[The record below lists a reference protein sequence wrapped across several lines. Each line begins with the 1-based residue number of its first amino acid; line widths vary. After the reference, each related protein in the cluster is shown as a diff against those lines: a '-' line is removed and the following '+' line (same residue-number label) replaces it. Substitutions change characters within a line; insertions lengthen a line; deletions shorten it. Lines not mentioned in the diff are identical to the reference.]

1 MSILKKV
8 FLSWI
13 AVICAAGLLN
23 AEVNKKELFTRI
35 AQKYAGM
42 QEFSGKYEINMQMM
56 GTASFWKKGDKIR
69 IDMVVSQPGMP
80 KPMKINVLI
89 DGEKIIQYQKM
100 LNTVMVIDLNKL
112 PEKMKNQIKQQQSGM
127 VNANT
132 IKDLEST
139 IDKLVVEEKT
149 RNGKNFYLIT
159 INDVGKIKS
168 MISMLGG
175 QQNPQQMFKIKK
187 ALLWIGKG
195 SLFMERMELFGE
207 TKTPGM
213 WMDLLEFRT
222 DSIPDSVFK
231 LDIPNDAK
239 IMDITDMIK
248 NMAESMKG
256 SAAD

>member
-8 FLSWI
+8 FLIWI
-13 AVICAAGLLN
+13 AVVCAAGFLN

-175 QQNPQQMFKIKK
+175 QQNPQQMFKTKK

-207 TKTPGM
+207 TKTPDM
-213 WMDLLEFRT
+213 WIDLLEFRT
-222 DSIPDSVFK
+222 NSIPDSVFK